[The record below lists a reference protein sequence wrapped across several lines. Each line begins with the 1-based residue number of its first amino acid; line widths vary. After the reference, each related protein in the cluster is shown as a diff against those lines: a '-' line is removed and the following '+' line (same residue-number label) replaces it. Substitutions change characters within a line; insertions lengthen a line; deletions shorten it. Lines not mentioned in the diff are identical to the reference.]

1 MKRIILF
8 IIYVT
13 LALIVG
19 RNLTFLPKFDFIN
32 KQDKT
37 NSLKHGIQEIISP
50 QKGNYS
56 VYFADLNSQDNFGIN
71 ENQVYKGASLNKVHI
86 VAVLYQLANKGKI
99 DLNEKITIQENDI
112 QDYGTGNLRY
122 EEPGSVYS
130 LKTLAKLALEKSDNT
145 AAYIIA
151 GKIGMDNVQKT
162 IESWGLKQTDMKN
175 NTTSL
180 LDLYILFKKIYRKE
194 ITNTALT
201 KEILDFLKDTDIE
214 DRLPMLL
221 PEKVNVYHK
230 TGDGI
235 GSIHDV
241 GIIEKGKSIFFLG
254 VMTSD
259 IGDKENET
267 KRTISQ
273 IAKNVFD
280 FKINNE

>member
-8 IIYVT
+8 IIYIT

-19 RNLTFLPKFDFIN
+19 RNLTFLPKFDFTGE
-32 KQDKT
+32 KQT
-37 NSLKHGIQEIISP
+37 EFLKKEIQEIVTR

-71 ENQVYKGASLNKVHI
+71 ENQIYKGASLNKVYI

-99 DLNEKITIQENDI
+99 DLNEKVTVQKNDI

-122 EEPGSVYS
+122 EKPGSVYS
-130 LKTLAKLALEKSDNT
+130 LKTLTKLALEKSDNT
-145 AAYIIA
+145 AAFIIA

-180 LDLYILFKKIYRKE
+180 LDLSILFKKIYRKE
-194 ITNTALT
+194 VANTALT
-201 KEILDFLKDTDIE
+201 KELLDFLKDTDIE

-235 GSIHDV
+235 GNVHDV
-241 GIIEKGKSIFFLG
+241 GIIEKEKNAFFLG

-273 IAKNVFD
+273 IAKRLFD
-280 FKINNE
+280 FKTNNE